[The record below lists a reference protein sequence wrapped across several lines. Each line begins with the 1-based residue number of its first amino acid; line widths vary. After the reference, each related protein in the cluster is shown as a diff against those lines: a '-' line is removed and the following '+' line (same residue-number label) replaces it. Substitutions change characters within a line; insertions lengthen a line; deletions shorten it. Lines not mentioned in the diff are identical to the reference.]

1 MGQLRRKILF
11 ATFFI
16 RVTAWCEILP
26 LPSATVKRPACGSRN
41 IDFAPLVTRAL
52 SDYMFSLST
61 FKVKAA
67 AAATAVAEANTNIQ
81 VFTASQMP
89 FIVH

>member
-1 MGQLRRKILF
+1 
-11 ATFFI
+11 
-16 RVTAWCEILP
+16 
-26 LPSATVKRPACGSRN
+26 
-41 IDFAPLVTRAL
+41 
-52 SDYMFSLST
+52 MFSLST

-67 AAATAVAEANTNIQ
+67 AATAAAAANTNIQ